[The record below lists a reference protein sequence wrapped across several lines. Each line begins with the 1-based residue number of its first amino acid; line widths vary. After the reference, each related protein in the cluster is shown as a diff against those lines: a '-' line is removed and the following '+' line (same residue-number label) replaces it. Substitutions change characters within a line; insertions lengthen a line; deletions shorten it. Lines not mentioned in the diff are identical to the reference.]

1 MIRQAM
7 SYDRVRFMSANPLSV
22 KEREAVDEIWQRT
35 LVRILSSY
43 GRLVYLSGLR
53 DPDTGRYEYFGAG
66 ADSSNTNSSRTLM
79 RLHEGVFQQW
89 VDMSLEQKMADIQL
103 YISGLDQ
110 VDRGELIDAWQRLT
124 PYKNL
129 VPATIVG
136 PERRR
141 HFSDIE
147 ALLGLLK
154 NVYGVASPDP
164 YV

>member
-1 MIRQAM
+1 ML
-7 SYDRVRFMSANPLSV
+7 ANQLSV
-22 KEREAVDEIWQRT
+22 KEREAVDEIWERS
-35 LVRILSSY
+35 LIRILSSY
-43 GRLVYLSGLR
+43 GRLVYLSRLR

-66 ADSSNTNSSRTLM
+66 ADSAKNNSSRTLM
-79 RLHEGVFQQW
+79 RLHERIFQEW

-103 YISGLDQ
+103 YLAGLDQ
-110 VDRGELIDAWQRLT
+110 VDHGELIDTWQRLT

-129 VPATIVG
+129 VPAAITG

-147 ALLGLLK
+147 VLLGLLK

>member
-1 MIRQAM
+1 
-7 SYDRVRFMSANPLSV
+7 MSANQLSV
-22 KEREAVDEIWQRT
+22 KEREAVEEIWQRS
-35 LVRILSSY
+35 LVRILSAY

-53 DPDTGRYEYFGAG
+53 HPDTGRYEYFGAG

-79 RLHEGVFQQW
+79 HIHEGIFQDW

-103 YISGLDQ
+103 YISGLDR
-110 VDRGELIDAWQRLT
+110 VDRGELVDAWQRLT

-129 VPATIVG
+129 VPASITG
-136 PERRR
+136 PERQR
-141 HFSDIE
+141 HFSDFE
-147 ALLGLLK
+147 VLLGLLK

>member
-1 MIRQAM
+1 MP
-7 SYDRVRFMSANPLSV
+7 ANQLTV
-22 KEREAVDEIWQRT
+22 KPNEAVEQIWQRS

-43 GRLVYLSGLR
+43 GRLVYISGLR
-53 DPDTGRYEYFGAG
+53 DPDTGRYEYFGAE
-66 ADSSNTNSSRTLM
+66 ADSSNTNASRTLM
-79 RLHEGVFQQW
+79 RLHEGIFQDW

-103 YISGLDQ
+103 YISSLDQ
-110 VDRGELIDAWQRLT
+110 VDRAELIDAWQRLT

-129 VPATIVG
+129 VPASIVG

-154 NVYGVASPDP
+154 NVYGVASPNP

>member
-1 MIRQAM
+1 
-7 SYDRVRFMSANPLSV
+7 MSAT
-22 KEREAVDEIWQRT
+22 RITVDEHLAAEEIWQRS

-53 DPDTGRYEYFGAG
+53 DPDTGRYEYFGAE
-66 ADSSNTNSSRTLM
+66 ADSSNASSSRTLM
-79 RLHEGVFQQW
+79 RLHEGIFQDW

-103 YISGLDQ
+103 YISSLDQ
-110 VDRGELIDAWQRLT
+110 VDRNQLIDAWQRLT

-129 VPATIVG
+129 VPASIVG
-136 PERRR
+136 PERQR

-147 ALLGLLK
+147 VLLGLLK

>member
-1 MIRQAM
+1 
-7 SYDRVRFMSANPLSV
+7 MSATRLTV
-22 KEREAVDEIWQRT
+22 EEHVAVEEIWRRS

-53 DPDTGRYEYFGAG
+53 DPDTGRYEYFGAE
-66 ADSSNTNSSRTLM
+66 ADSSNANSSRTLM
-79 RLHEGVFQQW
+79 RLHEGIFQDW

-103 YISGLDQ
+103 YISSLDQ
-110 VDRGELIDAWQRLT
+110 VDRNQLIDAWQRLT
-124 PYKNL
+124 PYRNL
-129 VPATIVG
+129 VPASIVG
-136 PERRR
+136 PERQR

-147 ALLGLLK
+147 VLLGLLK